1 MGLSYLT
8 LIQYRTYKELETRGC
23 FRPQAKQEGDQ
34 LAFSLQAMSFLSGHV
49 RIMAWAGLACLLA
62 LVLLA
67 ACGDSREPTPTSTPT
82 AEAPTPPPTETP
94 TATPEPE
101 PTAAPEPEPTATPE
115 PEPTAT
121 PEPEPTA
128 TPEPE
133 PTAIPEPEPTATPE
147 PEPTATPEPE
157 PTATPEPEPTA
168 TPEPEPT
175 PTEEDTGT
183 TAPSDFKVD
192 SGTSWGDLFAAF
204 NETEQSCIRDELG
217 SELLD
222 SVLKRP
228 VMSEELNQ
236 WEASIFG
243 CLAEETATSLFLSVL
258 SGQMGLGGEI
268 VACLR
273 EALVE
278 FDVAAFVAA
287 TMPGAPPESA
297 VIVGSFFEKLQG
309 CAPIP
314 GDSGSMGPATP
325 DDALLWR
332 HQTGGWVVSA
342 PAVADGVVY
351 AGSDDRHLY
360 ALDAQTGDLLWSFE
374 TGDVIRSTPTVTA
387 GAVYFGSNDNH
398 VYALDTQTGE
408 LLWSRDTGNWVQHS
422 PVVSGGAVY
431 VGAAGDGGH
440 SIHAL
445 DATSGEQLWVA
456 EKPYLLNPESA
467 PTVAGG
473 KVYGLSGF
481 GEFYALDAS
490 TGEPLW
496 SVEVSFGAESPPT
509 VIEGVVYLTDV
520 NTAYALDEASGE
532 LIWQYSTER
541 YPARDFPALVVDGV
555 YYLSPDDYLY
565 ALDTAS
571 GETVW
576 SYQASSPID
585 TAPIAANGLVF
596 FGSEDGQFYALAAAT
611 GELSWSLGQTGSN
624 LASPMAVGGA
634 IYAESSD
641 GFLRV
646 LDAATGAPLWEFQK
660 GYFDGVP
667 SFTVAGGVVYVGA
680 LDGSVNAFTAPAGR

>member
-1 MGLSYLT
+1 
-8 LIQYRTYKELETRGC
+8 
-23 FRPQAKQEGDQ
+23 
-34 LAFSLQAMSFLSGHV
+34 
-49 RIMAWAGLACLLA
+49 MAWAGLACLLA

-82 AEAPTPPPTETP
+82 AKAPTPPPTET
-94 TATPEPE
+94 
-101 PTAAPEPEPTATPE
+101 PTATPE

-133 PTAIPEPEPTATPE
+133 PEPTATPE
-147 PEPTATPEPE
+147 PEPIATPETE
-157 PTATPEPEPTA
+157 PTATPTQQPPA
-168 TPEPEPT
+168 PT
-175 PTEEDTGT
+175 PTEESVE
-183 TAPSDFKVD
+183 APAQPSFEIGSD
-192 SGTSWGDLFAAF
+192 TSWGDLFAAF

-243 CLAEETATSLFLSVL
+243 CLSQETAIPLFLTAL
-258 SGQMGLGGEI
+258 MQQMGLDEEG

-273 EALVE
+273 DALAD

-287 TMPGAPPESA
+287 IMPGAPPESA
-297 VIVGSFFEKLQG
+297 AIVGTFFEKLQA

-332 HQTGGWVVSA
+332 NQTGGWVVNA
-342 PAVADGVVY
+342 PAVADSVVY
-351 AGSDDRHLY
+351 AGSDDRHVY
-360 ALDAQTGDLLWSFE
+360 ALDAATGELLWSFK
-374 TGDVIRSTPTVTA
+374 TGDVIRSTPTVTG

-398 VYALDTQTGE
+398 VYALDAATGE
-408 LLWSRDTGNWVQHS
+408 LLWSRDTGGWVQHS

-431 VGAAGDGGH
+431 IGAVGDVGH

-445 DATSGEQLWVA
+445 DTASGEQLWVA

-490 TGEPLW
+490 TGELAW
-496 SVEVSFGAESPPT
+496 SFEVSLGAESPPT
-509 VIEGVVYLTDV
+509 VIEGVVYLTSV
-520 NTAYALDEASGE
+520 NTAYALDEATGE
-532 LIWQYSTER
+532 LIWEYSTER

-565 ALDTAS
+565 ALDAAS
-571 GETVW
+571 GETLW
-576 SYQASSPID
+576 SYQGSAMID
-585 TAPIAANGLVF
+585 TAPIVSNGLVL
-596 FGSEDGQFYALAAAT
+596 FGSEDGQFYALDAAT
-611 GELSWSLGQTGSN
+611 GEPAWSLGQTGWK
-624 LASPMAVGGA
+624 LASPMASGGA

-646 LDAATGAPLWEFQK
+646 LDAATGAPLWELQK

-680 LDGSVNAFTAPAGR
+680 LDGSVNAFTVPAGR

>member
-1 MGLSYLT
+1 
-8 LIQYRTYKELETRGC
+8 
-23 FRPQAKQEGDQ
+23 
-34 LAFSLQAMSFLSGHV
+34 
-49 RIMAWAGLACLLA
+49 MAWIGLACLLA
-62 LVLLA
+62 LSVLA

-82 AEAPTPPPTETP
+82 AEVPTPAPIATPEPEP

-101 PTAAPEPEPTATPE
+101 PAATPEPEPTATPETEPAATPE

-133 PTAIPEPEPTATPE
+133 PAATPE
-147 PEPTATPEPE
+147 
-157 PTATPEPEPTA
+157 
-168 TPEPEPT
+168 PEPEPT
-175 PTEEDTGT
+175 PTEEDTGAT
-183 TAPSDFKVD
+183 GQPSFEID
-192 SGTSWGDLFAAF
+192 SDTLWGDLFAVF
-204 NETEQSCIRDELG
+204 DETEQSCIRDELG
-217 SELLD
+217 GEFD

-228 VMSEELNQ
+228 VMSL
-236 WEASIFG
+236 EASQSEVSIFG
-243 CLAEETATSLFLSVL
+243 CLSQETAISLFLIPL
-258 SGQMGLGGEI
+258 MQQTGGPGEEI

-273 EALVE
+273 EALVD

-297 VIVGSFFEKLQG
+297 VIVGTLFEKLQA
-309 CAPIP
+309 CTPIP

-332 HQTGGWVVSA
+332 HQTGGWVVNA

-360 ALDAQTGDLLWSFE
+360 ALDAATGEMLWSFE
-374 TGDVIRSTPTVTA
+374 TGDVIRSTPTVTG

-398 VYALDTQTGE
+398 VYALDAQTGG
-408 LLWSRDTGNWVQHS
+408 LLWSHDTGNWVQYS

-431 VGAAGDGGH
+431 IGAAGGGGH

-445 DATSGEQLWVA
+445 DAASGEQLWVA
-456 EKPYLLNPESA
+456 EQPYLFNPESA

-473 KVYGLSGF
+473 KLYGLSGF
-481 GEFYALDAS
+481 GEFYVLDAS
-490 TGEPLW
+490 TGELAW
-496 SVEVSFGAESPPT
+496 SFEVSLGAESPPT
-509 VIEGVVYLTDV
+509 VIEGVVYLTSV
-520 NTAYALDEASGE
+520 NTAYALDEATGD
-532 LIWQYSTER
+532 LIWEYSTER

-565 ALDTAS
+565 ALDAAS
-571 GETVW
+571 GETAW

-585 TAPIAANGLVF
+585 TSPIVANGLVF
-596 FGSEDGQFYALAAAT
+596 FGSEDGQFYALDAAT
-611 GELSWSLGQTGSN
+611 GESAWSLGQTGWN
-624 LASPMAVGGA
+624 IASPMAVGGA

-667 SFTVAGGVVYVGA
+667 SFTVVGSVVYVGA